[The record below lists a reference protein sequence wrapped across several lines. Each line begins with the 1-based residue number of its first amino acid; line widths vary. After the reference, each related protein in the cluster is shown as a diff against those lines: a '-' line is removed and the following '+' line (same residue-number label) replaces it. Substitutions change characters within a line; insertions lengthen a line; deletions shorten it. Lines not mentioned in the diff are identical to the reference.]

1 MQCPHCK
8 SKLSVRDTDDLDNL
22 VIRVRR
28 CKVCGFRLET
38 TERVTAILTP
48 AHDVPLAPE
57 ILQQPV

>member
-8 SKLSVRDTDDLDNL
+8 ARLSVRDTDDLDNL
-22 VIRVRR
+22 VIRIRR

-48 AHDVPLAPE
+48 AHD
-57 ILQQPV
+57 IPVASEVFQKSV